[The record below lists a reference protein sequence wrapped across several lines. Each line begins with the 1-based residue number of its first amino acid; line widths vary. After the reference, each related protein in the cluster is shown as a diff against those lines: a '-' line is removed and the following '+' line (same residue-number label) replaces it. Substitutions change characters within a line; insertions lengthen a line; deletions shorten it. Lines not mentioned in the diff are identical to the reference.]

1 MTAPIAKLSPFDYSP
16 SRTLSA
22 KIQRRLTQSQT
33 CSSLQHVPQS
43 MVTFSFDD
51 FPKSAADTGAEIL
64 GAIGAP
70 AIYYA
75 ATGLARTTTPTG
87 EQYDED
93 DLLNLSKAGHEIGAH
108 THTHLDCA
116 AAPLETVLNDIEAN
130 LHHLKLMGHIKPV
143 KHFAYP
149 YGETTIALKKSLMNK
164 FETCRGILPG
174 HNRQSSDRM
183 QLRSMELKPDS
194 MTTDRAMHAIEMAMK
209 EPTWLHI
216 FTHDVR
222 RSPSNFG
229 TRPADLIA
237 VSRMTRDAQIPIVTP
252 SQAIAILKGGAN
264 V

>member
-1 MTAPIAKLSPFDYSP
+1 MTEPAAKLSPFDYSP
-16 SRTLSA
+16 RRTFSA

-33 CSSLQHVPQS
+33 SSPLGKVAHS
-43 MVTFSFDD
+43 MLTFSFDD

-64 GAIGAP
+64 EAINAP

-75 ATGLARTTTPTG
+75 CSGLAETVTPTG
-87 EQYDED
+87 EQYDAD
-93 DLLNLSKAGHEIGAH
+93 DLLRLTKAGHEIGAH

-116 AAPLETVLNDIEAN
+116 AAPLETALNDIEMN
-130 LHHLKLMGHIKPV
+130 LDQLKVMGLEQSV
-143 KHFAYP
+143 EHFAYP
-149 YGETTIALKKSLMNK
+149 YGETTIALKKSLMGK
-164 FETCRGILPG
+164 FATCRGILPG
-174 HNRQSSDRM
+174 QNRQSSDRM

-194 MTTDRAMHAIEMAMK
+194 MTTDRAEYAIEMAMK

-229 TRPADLIA
+229 TRPADLIRL
-237 VSRMTRDAQIPIVTP
+237 SRLARDAQLPIVTP
-252 SQAIAILKGGAN
+252 SQAMTRLKAGVN